1 MNIIIYKNKNIPIY
15 EQITTQ
21 IKYSILNGAL
31 QPGDMILSMR
41 ALAKHLGVSVVTVQR
56 AYDELLHERI
66 IETIPAKGSFI
77 SEQCHI
83 HLRHD
88 LERQL
93 DVHIER
99 LKETARMLDMT
110 NEELMQKIIRG
121 NERE

>member
-1 MNIIIYKNKNIPIY
+1 
-15 EQITTQ
+15 
-21 IKYSILNGAL
+21 
-31 QPGDMILSMR
+31 MILSMR

-93 DVHIER
+93 DVHIKR
-99 LKETARMLDMT
+99 LKEIAKMLDMT
-110 NEELMQKIIRG
+110 NEELTQKIVRG
-121 NERE
+121 KERE